1 MVSQRATAVSAA
13 EVLAALSLATDL
25 GTDQPLEH
33 GLRTAVLC
41 ERLAAAAG
49 GDEAARADA
58 YHLGLVH
65 SIGCTSDAHEAAAAY
80 GDDRP
85 YRSDF
90 ATIDS
95 ARRNELMAFL
105 WRRTAESRS
114 PHVVAFGGAVLAG
127 ARRARSGL
135 TAHCEVGQRF
145 AQRLGLPPSVSD
157 ALWHVFERWDGK
169 GLPRGIAGA
178 EIPRVA
184 RLLHLARDADVHW
197 RLGGAE
203 GVRAA
208 FAARAGG
215 AYDPELAE
223 LARAELP
230 AMLEALDER
239 PAWEAAMQARP
250 AQPAALAGDALDGA
264 CRVIGEFADLKS
276 VFTLGHSTAMAE
288 LAEAAA
294 WRLGLGAGDVAVV
307 RRAGLVHDVGRVA
320 VSTGVWEKPAPLSTG
335 EWERV
340 RMHTYFGE
348 RVLARCGSL
357 AEVGA
362 VAARH
367 HERLDGSGYHRGAV
381 AGELSLSARLLA
393 AADVCQAMTEPRP
406 YRAGLAPQAMAR
418 ALDHEVVAGRLDGD
432 AVAAVLQ
439 AAGLRGGAAPRAFPA
454 GLTAREVEVLR
465 LVARGRSNKEIAAQ
479 LHLSPKT
486 VGHHVGHVYAKAG
499 VCTRAA
505 AALFAVEHGLLGQ

>member
-1 MVSQRATAVSAA
+1 MAAHPTAAVSAG

-41 ERLAAAAG
+41 SRLAVAAG
-49 GDEAARADA
+49 GGDDLAADA

-90 ATIDS
+90 ATIDG
-95 ARRNELMAFL
+95 ARPNELMAFL
-105 WRRTAESRS
+105 WRRTAESRA
-114 PHVVAFGGAVLAG
+114 PHVVAFAGAVLAG
-127 ARRARSGL
+127 ARRARTGL

-145 AQRLGLPPSVSD
+145 AQRLGLPAPVSD

-169 GLPRGIAGA
+169 GLPRGVAGTD
-178 EIPRVA
+178 IPRLA

-203 GVRAA
+203 RVHAA
-208 FAARAGG
+208 LGSRAGG
-215 AYDPELAE
+215 AYDPQLAD

-230 AMLEALDER
+230 AALAALDGQ
-239 PAWEAAMQARP
+239 PAWEAAMEARP
-250 AQPAALAGDALDGA
+250 AEPPALTGEALDGA

-276 VFTLGHSTAMAE
+276 VFTLGHSTAVAE

-294 WRLGLGAGDVAVV
+294 WRLGLGEADAAVV
-307 RRAGLVHDVGRVA
+307 RRAGLVHDIGRVA
-320 VSTGVWEKPAPLSTG
+320 VSTGVWEKPGPLSTG

-340 RMHTYFGE
+340 RLHTYFGE
-348 RVLARCGSL
+348 RVLARCGGL

-367 HERLDGSGYHRGAV
+367 HERLDGSGYHRGAT
-381 AGELSLSARLLA
+381 AGDLTLAARVLA

-406 YRAGLAPQAMAR
+406 HRPGLATDVIVRAVDQA
-418 ALDHEVVAGRLDGD
+418 VVAGRLDGD

-439 AAGLRGGAAPRAFPA
+439 AAGVRSGAAPRAFPA

-465 LVARGRSNKEIAAQ
+465 LVARGHSNKAIAAQ

-486 VGHHVGHVYAKAG
+486 VGHHVGHVYVKTG
-499 VCTRAA
+499 VSTRAA
-505 AALFAVEHGLLGQ
+505 AALFAAEHGLLGQ

>member
-1 MVSQRATAVSAA
+1 MSVQPTASVSAG

-41 ERLAAAAG
+41 SRLAAAGG
-49 GDEAARADA
+49 GDDALCADA
-58 YHLGLVH
+58 YHLGLLH

-95 ARRNELMAFL
+95 ARPNELMAFL

-114 PHVVAFGGAVLAG
+114 PHVLAFAGAVLAG

-145 AQRLGLPPSVSD
+145 AQRLGLPESVSG

-169 GLPRGIAGA
+169 GLPRGVAGP

-197 RLGGAE
+197 RLGGA
-203 GVRAA
+203 RAVGEA

-215 AYDPELAE
+215 AYDPELAD

-230 AMLEALDER
+230 GALQALDEQ

-250 AQPAALAGDALDGA
+250 AHPSALAGDALDGA

-276 VFTLGHSTAMAE
+276 VFTLGHSTAVAE

-294 WRLGLGAGDVAVV
+294 WRLGLGEGDVAVV
-307 RRAGLVHDVGRVA
+307 RRAGLVHDIGRVA
-320 VSTGVWEKPAPLSTG
+320 VSTGVWEKPAPLSSG

-348 RVLARCGSL
+348 RVLARCGGL
-357 AEVGA
+357 AEVTV

-367 HERLDGSGYHRGAV
+367 HERLDGSGYHRGAA
-381 AGELSLSARLLA
+381 AGDLSLAARVLA

-406 YRAGLAPQAMAR
+406 HRAGLASDVIAR
-418 ALDHEVVAGRLDGD
+418 TLDHEAVAGRLDGD

-439 AAGLRGGAAPRAFPA
+439 AAGLRGGSAPRAFAA

-465 LVARGRSNKEIAAQ
+465 LVARGLSNKEIAAQ
-479 LHLSPKT
+479 LQLSPKT

-499 VCTRAA
+499 VSTRAA